1 MRKWRKKAA
10 EKTLLDVSETKQ
22 SDDLKASD
30 HSSNHEDT
38 EVNNDTHCVCPD
50 GGTACD
56 MAESPM
62 NSMVKNHVCQP
73 QTSVELDEHTM
84 AQEETTAD
92 VRTNDDATNESVL
105 LQCSEV
111 CKTIHKK
118 TLLRQISFSLDYG
131 KVLGILGAEGAGK
144 TLLFR
149 ILCGMSFPDR
159 GAVTIE
165 GHDLFSAYEKAM
177 AHVAC
182 VFSTRGF
189 YRSLSARA
197 NLRMLCIGVG
207 DQEITRALHVVG
219 LDTLDEVEKKRVGTY
234 TTMQLTLL
242 SLARALC
249 LRPHLILLDDVFL
262 VLNPWQAK
270 QVGSLLKRIAAAE
283 NIGILVAFRSR
294 EDAEGCCDY
303 VGFLEEGTLHNVTS
317 MHHQVQQ
324 DAFSVYRFY
333 LGNCE
338 AAKAL
343 LCGKDAFVVKGQ
355 GENYLD
361 LSVSHNEIPAY
372 NKLFVE
378 HQIEIYGIEVPQN
391 QISSD
396 EETEEE
402 Q

>member
-10 EKTLLDVSETKQ
+10 EKTLLVVSETKQ

-30 HSSNHEDT
+30 HSSNHENT
-38 EVNNDTHCVCPD
+38 AGNNDKHCVCSN

-56 MAESPM
+56 MAENPT
-62 NSMVKNHVCQP
+62 NNTVKNHVCQS
-73 QTSVELDEHTM
+73 QTSVGLDEDTI

-92 VRTNDDATNESVL
+92 VRTNDDTTNGATL

-118 TLLRQISFSLDYG
+118 TLLRHISFSLEYG

-165 GHDLFSAYEKAM
+165 GNDLFSAYEKAM

-189 YRSLSARA
+189 YRSINARA

-207 DQEITRALHVVG
+207 DQEITHALHVVG

-270 QVGSLLKRIAAAE
+270 QVGSLLKRIAEEE

-294 EDAEGCCDY
+294 EDAVGCCDY
-303 VGFLEEGTLHNVTS
+303 VGFLEDGTLHNVTP
-317 MHHQVQQ
+317 MHHQAQQ
-324 DAFSVYRFY
+324 DSFSVYRFY

>member
-38 EVNNDTHCVCPD
+38 AGNNDTQGACSD
-50 GGTACD
+50 IGTACD

-165 GHDLFSAYEKAM
+165 GHDLFSSYEKAM

-189 YRSLSARA
+189 YRSMSARA

-249 LRPHLILLDDVFL
+249 LRPHL
-262 VLNPWQAK
+262 
-270 QVGSLLKRIAAAE
+270 
-283 NIGILVAFRSR
+283 
-294 EDAEGCCDY
+294 
-303 VGFLEEGTLHNVTS
+303 
-317 MHHQVQQ
+317 
-324 DAFSVYRFY
+324 
-333 LGNCE
+333 
-338 AAKAL
+338 
-343 LCGKDAFVVKGQ
+343 
-355 GENYLD
+355 
-361 LSVSHNEIPAY
+361 
-372 NKLFVE
+372 
-378 HQIEIYGIEVPQN
+378 
-391 QISSD
+391 
-396 EETEEE
+396 
-402 Q
+402 